1 MYLLISLNIISFTVK
16 KLSHMK
22 ESFFEN
28 RKAII
33 VLIAGCLVVL
43 VSMGIRQTWGLFY
56 QFFDNDLG
64 INRTQFGLAIG
75 VQMLFW
81 GITAPLFGMIADKYG
96 SNRAAFAAFLFY
108 IVGSYIVINQPASNS
123 IFLVSMGVIIGTALG
138 GSAVSVPV
146 AAVGKFFSDKNRTIS
161 VGIVTGSASIGFFVM
176 PLFTKFSND
185 AYGWQNTVQYFI
197 YFLIFAGIC
206 SLFLFK
212 IDFVDTTN
220 NSFTRD
226 QTAWNA
232 MKEAFKHKG
241 YMLLVAGFVVCG
253 FQITLV
259 ATHIPGYI
267 QQKGL
272 PDWTAAAILALI
284 GFFNIFGTIG
294 MGFLASKYSKKIL
307 LSILY
312 FSRGVILVL
321 FLFLPASTFTALSFG
336 VLFGILWLAT
346 IPPTNGIVAQIFGTK
361 YLATLF
367 GIVFFSHQVGSFLGA
382 YLGGYFF
389 DTYGSYDFAW
399 YLSIVLSAFAGFVHL
414 PIDER
419 PIMRTA

>member
-1 MYLLISLNIISFTVK
+1 
-16 KLSHMK
+16 MK
-22 ESFFEN
+22 EKFFEN
-28 RKAII
+28 RKALI
-33 VLIAGCLVVL
+33 VLIAGSLVVL

-56 QFFDNDLG
+56 QFFDSDLG

-96 SNRAAFAAFLFY
+96 SNRAAFTAFLFY
-108 IVGSYIVINQPASNS
+108 IIGSYIVINQPASNS
-123 IFLVSMGVIIGTALG
+123 IFLLSIGVIIGTALG
-138 GSAVSVPV
+138 GTAVSVPV

-161 VGIVTGSASIGFFVM
+161 VGIVTGSASIGFFIM

-185 AYGWQNTVQYFI
+185 AFGWQNTVQYFI
-197 YFLIFAGIC
+197 YFLIFASIC

-212 IDFVDTTN
+212 KTYVDTTN

-226 QTAWNA
+226 QTTLSAI
-232 MKEAFKHKG
+232 KEAFKHKG
-241 YMLLVAGFVVCG
+241 YMLLVAGFFVCG

-312 FSRGVILVL
+312 FSRGAILIF
-321 FLFLPASTFTALSFG
+321 FLFLPASTFTALAFG

-389 DTYGSYDFAW
+389 DVYGSYDYAW
-399 YLSIVLSAFAGFVHL
+399 YLSIILSIFAGFVHL
-414 PIDER
+414 PIDEK
-419 PIMRTA
+419 PILRTA

>member
-1 MYLLISLNIISFTVK
+1 MQK
-16 KLSHMK
+16 K
-22 ESFFEN
+22 FFEN
-28 RKAII
+28 KNAII

-56 QFFDNDLG
+56 QFFDTDLG

-81 GITAPLFGMIADKYG
+81 GISAPLFGMIADKYG
-96 SNRAAFAAFLFY
+96 SNRAAFTAFLFY
-108 IVGSYIVINQPASNS
+108 IVGSYIVINQPESNS

-138 GSAVSVPV
+138 GTAVSVPV

-161 VGIVTGSASIGFFVM
+161 VGIVTGSASIGFFIM

-197 YFLIFAGIC
+197 YFLIFASIC

-212 IDFVDTTN
+212 KEYVDTTN

-232 MKEAFKHKG
+232 IKEAFNHKG
-241 YMLLVAGFVVCG
+241 YMLLVAGFFVCG

-272 PDWTAAAILALI
+272 PEWTAAAILALI

-312 FSRGVILVL
+312 FSRGVILIL

-389 DTYGSYDFAW
+389 DTYGSYDYAW
-399 YLSIVLSAFAGFVHL
+399 YLSIILSAFAGFVHL

-419 PIMRTA
+419 PVLRTA

>member
-1 MYLLISLNIISFTVK
+1 MQEK
-16 KLSHMK
+16 
-22 ESFFEN
+22 FFEN
-28 RKAII
+28 KKALI
-33 VLIAGCLVVL
+33 VLIAGCFVVL

-56 QFFDNDLG
+56 QFFENDLG
-64 INRTQFGLAIG
+64 INRTQFGLTIG
-75 VQMLFW
+75 VQMLLW
-81 GITAPLFGMIADKYG
+81 GITAPIFGMIADKYG
-96 SNRAAFAAFLFY
+96 SNRASFVAFLLY
-108 IVGSYIVINQPASNS
+108 IVGCYIVLVQPASNS
-123 IFLVSMGVIIGTALG
+123 IFLVSMGLMVGAALG
-138 GSAVSVPV
+138 GTAVSVPV
-146 AAVGKFFSDKNRTIS
+146 AAVGKYFSDKNRTIAI
-161 VGIVTGSASIGFFVM
+161 GIVTASASIGFFLM

-185 AYGWQNTVQYFI
+185 VYGWQNTVQYFI
-197 YFLIFAGIC
+197 YFLIFGTIC

-212 IDFVDTTN
+212 KEYVDTTN

-226 QTAWNA
+226 QTAFNA
-232 MKEAFKHKG
+232 LKEAFKHKG
-241 YMLLVAGFVVCG
+241 YMLLVAGFFVCG

-272 PDWTAAAILALI
+272 PEWTAAAILALI

-294 MGFLASKYSKKIL
+294 MGFLASRYSKKIL

-312 FSRGVILVL
+312 FARGVVLVM
-321 FLFLPASTFTALSFG
+321 FLALPPSTFTALAFG

-346 IPPTNGIVAQIFGTK
+346 IPPTNGIVADIFGTK

-389 DTYGSYDFAW
+389 DTYGSYDYAW
-399 YLSIVLSAFAGFVHL
+399 YLSVLLSVFAGFVHL
-414 PIDER
+414 PIDEKPVLR
-419 PIMRTA
+419 SA

>member
-1 MYLLISLNIISFTVK
+1 MSEK
-16 KLSHMK
+16 
-22 ESFFEN
+22 FFEN
-28 RKAII
+28 KKAII
-33 VLIAGCLVVL
+33 VLIAGSLVVL

-56 QFFDNDLG
+56 QFFDSDLG

-96 SNRAAFAAFLFY
+96 SNRAAFTAFLFY
-108 IVGSYIVINQPASNS
+108 IIGSYIVINQPASNS
-123 IFLVSMGVIIGTALG
+123 IFMVSIGVIIGTALG
-138 GSAVSVPV
+138 GTAVSVPV

-161 VGIVTGSASIGFFVM
+161 VGIVTGSASIGFFIM

-185 AYGWQNTVQYFI
+185 AFGWQNTVQYFI
-197 YFLIFAGIC
+197 YFLIFASIC

-212 IDFVDTTN
+212 KNYVDTTN

-226 QTAWNA
+226 QTTLTAI
-232 MKEAFKHKG
+232 KEAFNHKG
-241 YMLLVAGFVVCG
+241 YMLLVAGFFVCG

-312 FSRGVILVL
+312 FSRGVILIL
-321 FLFLPASTFTALSFG
+321 FLFLPASTFTALTFG

-389 DTYGSYDFAW
+389 DVYGSYDYAW
-399 YLSIVLSAFAGFVHL
+399 YLSIMLSVFAGFVHL
-414 PIDER
+414 PIDEK
-419 PIMRTA
+419 PILRTA

>member
-1 MYLLISLNIISFTVK
+1 MQEK
-16 KLSHMK
+16 
-22 ESFFEN
+22 FFKD
-28 RKAII
+28 RRALI
-33 VLIAGCLVVL
+33 VLIAASLVVL

-56 QFFDNDLG
+56 QFFENDLG

-96 SNRAAFAAFLFY
+96 SNRAAFVAFAFY
-108 IVGSYIVINQPASNS
+108 IIGSYIVLTQPASNS
-123 IFLVSMGVIIGTALG
+123 IFLLSMGVVIGAALG
-138 GSAVSVPV
+138 GTAVSVPV
-146 AAVGKFFSDKNRTIS
+146 AAVGKYFSDKNRTIS
-161 VGIVTGSASIGFFVM
+161 VGIVTGSASIGFFIM

-185 AYGWQNTVQYFI
+185 LYGWQNTVQYFI
-197 YFLIFAGIC
+197 YFLIFASVC

-212 IDFVDTTN
+212 KNYVDTTSN
-220 NSFTRD
+220 IITRD
-226 QTAWNA
+226 QTVLAA
-232 MKEAFKHKG
+232 LREAFKHRG
-241 YMLLVAGFVVCG
+241 YMLLVAGFFVCG

-272 PDWTAAAILALI
+272 PEWTAAAILALI

-312 FSRGVILVL
+312 FSRGIILIL
-321 FLFLPASTFTALSFG
+321 FLFLPSSTFVALAFG

-361 YLATLF
+361 YLGTLF

-389 DTYGSYDFAW
+389 DTYGSYDYAW
-399 YLSIVLSAFAGFVHL
+399 YLSIILSAFAGFVHL
-414 PIDER
+414 PIDEK
-419 PIMRTA
+419 PILRMA

>member
-1 MYLLISLNIISFTVK
+1 MQEK
-16 KLSHMK
+16 
-22 ESFFEN
+22 FFEN
-28 RKAII
+28 RKALI
-33 VLIAGCLVVL
+33 VLIAASLVVL

-56 QFFDNDLG
+56 QFFENDLG

-75 VQMLFW
+75 IQMLFW
-81 GITAPLFGMIADKYG
+81 GIAAPLFGMVADKYG
-96 SNRAAFAAFLFY
+96 SNRAVFAAFLFY
-108 IVGSYIVINQPASNS
+108 IIGSYIVLNQSASNS
-123 IFLVSMGVIIGTALG
+123 IFFISMGVVIGAALG
-138 GSAVSVPV
+138 GTAVSVPV
-146 AAVGKFFSDKNRTIS
+146 AAVGKYFSDKNRTIAI
-161 VGIVTGSASIGFFVM
+161 GIVTGAASIGFFIM
-176 PLFTKFSND
+176 PLFAKFSND
-185 AYGWQNTVQYFI
+185 VYGWKNTVQYFI

-212 IDFVDTTN
+212 KEYVDSTD
-220 NSFTRD
+220 NSLTRD
-226 QTAWNA
+226 QTASKA
-232 MKEAFKHKG
+232 LIEAFKHKG
-241 YMLLVAGFVVCG
+241 YMLLMAGFFVCG

-272 PDWTAAAILALI
+272 PEWTAAAILALI

-321 FLFLPASTFTALSFG
+321 FLFLPPSTFTALAFG
-336 VLFGILWLAT
+336 VLFGVLWLAT

-361 YLATLF
+361 YLGTLF
-367 GIVFFSHQVGSFLGA
+367 GVVFFSHQVGSFLGA

-389 DTYGSYDFAW
+389 DTFGSYDYAW
-399 YLSIVLSAFAGFVHL
+399 YLSILLSIFAGFVHL
-414 PIDER
+414 PIDEM
-419 PIMRTA
+419 PVLRTA

>member
-1 MYLLISLNIISFTVK
+1 MTDA
-16 KLSHMK
+16 K
-22 ESFFEN
+22 EKFFEN
-28 RKAII
+28 RKALI
-33 VLIAGCLVVL
+33 VLIAGSFVVL
-43 VSMGIRQTWGLFY
+43 VSMGVRQTWGLFY
-56 QFFDNDLG
+56 QFFDSDLG

-96 SNRAAFAAFLFY
+96 SNRAAFVAFLFY
-108 IVGSYIVINQPASNS
+108 IIGTWIVLNQPASNS
-123 IFLVSMGVIIGTALG
+123 IFVISMGVVIGTALG
-138 GSAVSVPV
+138 GTAVSVPV
-146 AAVGKFFSDKNRTIS
+146 AAVGKYFSDKNRTIAI
-161 VGIVTGSASIGFFVM
+161 GIVTGAASIGFFIM

-185 AYGWQNTVQYFI
+185 AHGWQNTIQYFI
-197 YFLIFAGIC
+197 YFLIFASIC

-212 IDFVDTTN
+212 KDYVDLTN
-220 NSFTRD
+220 NSLTRD
-226 QTAWNA
+226 QTASKA
-232 MKEAFKHKG
+232 LSEAFKHKG
-241 YMLLVAGFVVCG
+241 YMLLVAGFFVCG

-272 PDWTAAAILALI
+272 PEWTAAAILALI

-321 FLFLPASTFTALSFG
+321 FLFLPSSTFTALAFG

-361 YLATLF
+361 YLGTLF

-389 DTYGSYDFAW
+389 DTYGSYDYAW
-399 YLSIVLSAFAGFVHL
+399 YLSILLSVFAGFVHL
-414 PIDER
+414 PIDEN
-419 PIMRTA
+419 PVLRTA

>member
-1 MYLLISLNIISFTVK
+1 MREN
-16 KLSHMK
+16 
-22 ESFFEN
+22 FFEN
-28 RKAII
+28 RKALV
-33 VLIAGCLVVL
+33 VLIAASLVVL

-56 QFFDNDLG
+56 QFFDSDLG

-75 VQMLFW
+75 IQMLFW
-81 GITAPLFGMIADKYG
+81 GITAPFFGMVADKYG
-96 SNRAAFAAFLFY
+96 SNRAAFVAFLFY
-108 IVGSYIVINQPASNS
+108 IIGSYIVLTQPASNS
-123 IFLVSMGVIIGTALG
+123 IFLMSMGVIIGAALG
-138 GSAVSVPV
+138 GTAVSVPV
-146 AAVGKFFSDKNRTIS
+146 AAVGKYFSDKNRTIS
-161 VGIVTGSASIGFFVM
+161 VGIVTGSASIGFFIM
-176 PLFTKFSND
+176 PLFTKYSND
-185 AYGWQNTVQYFI
+185 THGWQDTIQYFI
-197 YFLIFAGIC
+197 YFLIFAAIC

-212 IDFVDTTN
+212 KEYVDTTN
-220 NSFTRD
+220 NSFTKN
-226 QTAWNA
+226 QTTSKALI
-232 MKEAFKHKG
+232 EAFKHKG
-241 YMLLVAGFVVCG
+241 YMLLVAGFFVCG

-272 PDWTAAAILALI
+272 PEWTAAAILALI

-312 FSRGVILVL
+312 FSRGVILIL
-321 FLFLPASTFTALSFG
+321 FLFLPSSIFTALAFG

-361 YLATLF
+361 YLGTLF

-389 DTYGSYDFAW
+389 DTYGSYDYAW
-399 YLSIVLSAFAGFVHL
+399 YLSILLSIFAGFVHL
-414 PIDER
+414 PIDEK
-419 PIMRTA
+419 PILRTA

>member
-1 MYLLISLNIISFTVK
+1 MQQK
-16 KLSHMK
+16 
-22 ESFFEN
+22 FFEN
-28 RKAII
+28 KKALV
-33 VLIAGCLVVL
+33 VLISASLVVL

-56 QFFDNDLG
+56 QFFENDLG

-96 SNRAAFAAFLFY
+96 SNKAAFMGFIIYL
-108 IVGSYIVINQPASNS
+108 IGSYIVLSQPASNS
-123 IFLVSMGVIIGTALG
+123 IFLISMGVVIGTALG
-138 GSAVSVPV
+138 ATAVSVPV
-146 AAVGKFFSDKNRTIS
+146 AAVGKYFSDKNRTIA
-161 VGIVTGSASIGFFVM
+161 VGIVTGSASIGFFIM
-176 PLFTKFSND
+176 PIFTKFSND

-197 YFLIFAGIC
+197 YFLIFAALS

-212 IDFVDTTN
+212 KEYIDTTN

-226 QTAWNA
+226 QTTFEALA
-232 MKEAFKHKG
+232 EAFKHKG
-241 YMLLVAGFVVCG
+241 YMLLVAGFFVCG
-253 FQITLV
+253 FQITLI

-267 QQKGL
+267 QEKGL
-272 PDWTAAAILALI
+272 PEWTAAAILALI

-321 FLFLPASTFTALSFG
+321 FLFLPSSTFTALAFG
-336 VLFGILWLAT
+336 ALFGILWLAT

-389 DTYGSYDFAW
+389 DTYGSYDYAW
-399 YLSIVLSAFAGFVHL
+399 YMSVLLSVFAGFAHL
-414 PIDER
+414 PIDEK
-419 PIMRTA
+419 PVLRTA

>member
-1 MYLLISLNIISFTVK
+1 MIDS
-16 KLSHMK
+16 K
-22 ESFFEN
+22 EKFFEN
-28 RKAII
+28 KNALI
-33 VLIAGCLVVL
+33 VLIAASFVVL

-56 QFFDNDLG
+56 QFFDSDLG
-64 INRTQFGLAIG
+64 VNRTQFGLAIG
-75 VQMLFW
+75 IQMLFW
-81 GITAPLFGMIADKYG
+81 GITAPMFGTIADKYG
-96 SNRAAFAAFLFY
+96 SNRAAIIAFFFY
-108 IVGSYIVINQPASNS
+108 ILGSYIVLVQPASNS
-123 IFLVSMGVIIGTALG
+123 IFIISMGVLIGTALG
-138 GSAVSVPV
+138 GTAVSVPV

-161 VGIVTGSASIGFFVM
+161 VGIVTGSASVGFFIM

-206 SLFLFK
+206 SLFLLK
-212 IDFVDTTN
+212 KKFVDTTN
-220 NSFTRD
+220 NSFTKD
-226 QTAWNA
+226 QTLSNA
-232 MKEAFKHKG
+232 LIEAFNHKG
-241 YMLLVAGFVVCG
+241 YMLLVAGFFVCG

-321 FLFLPASTFTALSFG
+321 FLFLPSSTFTALAFGVSFG
-336 VLFGILWLAT
+336 TLWLAT

-361 YLATLF
+361 YLGTLF

-389 DTYGSYDFAW
+389 DAYGSYDYAW
-399 YLSIVLSAFAGFVHL
+399 YLSILLSIFAGFVHL
-414 PIDER
+414 SIDEK
-419 PIMRTA
+419 PILRTA

>member
-1 MYLLISLNIISFTVK
+1 MK
-16 KLSHMK
+16 K
-22 ESFFEN
+22 SFFEN
-28 RKAII
+28 RKSII
-33 VLIAGCLVVL
+33 VLVAGSLVVL

-56 QFFDNDLG
+56 QFFDADLG

-81 GITAPLFGMIADKYG
+81 GITAPLFGMIADRYG
-96 SNRAAFAAFLFY
+96 SNRAAFTAFLFY
-108 IVGSYIVINQPASNS
+108 IVGSYIVINQPESNS
-123 IFLVSMGVIIGTALG
+123 IFLISMGVIIGTALG

-161 VGIVTGSASIGFFVM
+161 VGIVTGSASIGFFIM

-197 YFLIFAGIC
+197 YFSIFAGIC

-212 IDFVDTTN
+212 KEYVDTTN

-241 YMLLVAGFVVCG
+241 YMLLVAGFFVCG

-312 FSRGVILVL
+312 FSRGIILIL
-321 FLFLPASTFTALSFG
+321 FLFLPSSTFTALAFG

-389 DTYGSYDFAW
+389 DTYGSYDYAW
-399 YLSIVLSAFAGFVHL
+399 YLSIILSAFAGFVHL
-414 PIDER
+414 PIDEK
-419 PIMRTA
+419 PILRTA